1 MMVARPGYYGLTGTS
16 TAPQCDGKCPAGYAC
31 PASTGDYTN
40 NICATGKYAL
50 AGAATCSPCTFA
62 CNVFGVTYGVEP
74 TGLHTQPL
82 RPCTAQAWVG
92 MRVVLLVVCH
102 RSASAC
108 PCAGI
113 GRWYR
118 QVRLDGLGTRL
129 VSPTHSAADR
139 ALRASGARRAT
150 STSGALAPV
159 TRSSIVLR
167 AAPTRRRCRAPQVSW

>member
-1 MMVARPGYYGLTGTS
+1 MASPGRARPRTVTASVPLATRVQPPLATTQITFVRRGS
-16 TAPQCDGKCPAGYAC
+16 TRSLAPRRAHRVRLPAMFL
-31 PASTGDYTN
+31 AS
-40 NICATGKYAL
+40 AL
-50 AGAATCSPCTFA
+50 
-62 CNVFGVTYGVEP
+62 VTYGVEP

-82 RPCTAQAWVG
+82 RSCTAQAWVG